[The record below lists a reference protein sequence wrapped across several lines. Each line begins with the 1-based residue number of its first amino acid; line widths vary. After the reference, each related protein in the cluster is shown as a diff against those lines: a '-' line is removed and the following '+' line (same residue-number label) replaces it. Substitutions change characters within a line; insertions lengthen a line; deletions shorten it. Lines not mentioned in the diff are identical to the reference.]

1 MEGADSETNRSW
13 SPRSSVGRP
22 SSQGQEAPTEEDQ
35 QEVTECSSAKQGYQG
50 HKEPTDSDMGTAHL
64 L

>member
-1 MEGADSETNRSW
+1 M
-13 SPRSSVGRP
+13 GRP